1 MANAKK
7 VTIKQ
12 LEKLVLKS
20 QKIAEKWTNYTAY
33 LIDFKGKYTQALA
46 DGTTP
51 PNGPKNP
58 PGGGH

>member
-12 LEKLVLKS
+12 LDNRILKA
-20 QKIAEKWTNYTAY
+20 QKTSDKWATYAAY
-33 LIDFKGKYTQALA
+33 LIDFKTKYLQALA